1 MTEEP
6 KIMLFN
12 KPSDLTYRDWYNSE
26 ARRLL
31 NRIPKNVVRWV
42 YSEDMTDEEKAEH
55 PTHETTG
62 GYLKVL
68 DESDCG
74 QLWWDSLS
82 IYQKEVI
89 ENIPNFDPEI
99 FKQCTGVDVGNISV
113 NKRSCRMQ
121 KQ

>member
-1 MTEEP
+1 MTEEL

-12 KPSDLTYRDWYNSE
+12 KPSNLTHRDWYNSE

-31 NRIPKNVVRWV
+31 NCIPKNVVEWV

-55 PTHETTG
+55 PTHEITG

-74 QLWWDSLS
+74 QLWWGSLS
-82 IYQKEVI
+82 DRQK
-89 ENIPNFDPEI
+89 NIIKALPNFDAEI
-99 FKQCTGVDVGNISV
+99 FEQITGI
-113 NKRSCRMQ
+113 KIEE
-121 KQ
+121 